1 MIIFINFYLYLGSP
15 KSSRPGALGPKITGT
30 ETMFTWSI
38 DGESAR
44 KKESSGLVSE
54 YKVFFILLKN
64 LLDQIEYR
72 NGEMSMNKMSRFLL
86 LLLSNHLDMSTNHR
100 E

>member
-1 MIIFINFYLYLGSP
+1 MGFLGTPRDHFHKFLPFLGDPNSY
-15 KSSRPGALGPKITGT
+15 RPGALGPKSTGT

-38 DGESAR
+38 DEESAR

-64 LLDQIEYR
+64 LFD
-72 NGEMSMNKMSRFLL
+72 
-86 LLLSNHLDMSTNHR
+86 
-100 E
+100 